1 MNRIKELFNA
11 ILLKEESLSIINEY
25 NLKKIPLFFL
35 ITNIGFPFIY
45 NICYLI
51 LKEDINISNVMSILY
66 FTMWNIIINLALIFS
81 LWLIFYISKKE
92 KIQLFIKAV
101 IFMNLLQPL
110 EVFLSYVIDSFLI
123 TAFFIIY
130 DIFFVSDYIQ
140 VNIKNSELSK
150 KQLTIYV
157 LFAFLLVFI
166 FLCII
171 DNEYMLFGERIF

>member
-1 MNRIKELFNA
+1 
-11 ILLKEESLSIINEY
+11 
-25 NLKKIPLFFL
+25 
-35 ITNIGFPFIY
+35 
-45 NICYLI
+45 
-51 LKEDINISNVMSILY
+51 
-66 FTMWNIIINLALIFS
+66 
-81 LWLIFYISKKE
+81 
-92 KIQLFIKAV
+92 
-101 IFMNLLQPL
+101 MNLLQPL

-166 FLCII
+166 FLCIV
-171 DNEYMLFGERIF
+171 DNEYMLLGERIF